1 MTSKPAR
8 AGRAPAGP
16 WQRYGW
22 LMSVVWL
29 GFLYYPATD
38 LIEFAEAPAANP
50 WFIALGWAALVAF
63 AACYLAGFVFGMR
76 AGWHQPSRLVVALF
90 FAAIACAAL
99 TSLPLGWDA
108 VSFVPF
114 LMAYA
119 SYVLGTVWH
128 WVTAG
133 AAIALTL
140 LSVLVAL
147 AAGGEP
153 PYMLLAI
160 TVIMLAVNTLN
171 VWLIGRSIVAD
182 ELRLDLV
189 TSEERESIAR
199 DVHDL
204 LGHSL
209 TVVKLKAELAMR
221 VLEKDPAAAR
231 GELEEIARLTG
242 EAIAG
247 VRGTV
252 TGLRAEGLAE
262 QVRSSRAA
270 LESTGVAVAV
280 DGDPGALSPAQSLP
294 AAWILREATTNV
306 LRHAGATRVGI
317 SFAPGTV
324 VIEDDGVGAKG
335 RSGNG
340 VRGMAERASAAGAT
354 LRIGDGKN
362 GGTAVS
368 VTW

>member
-1 MTSKPAR
+1 MKATTVNR
-8 AGRAPAGP
+8 ASATNSP

-29 GFLYYPATD
+29 GFLYYPAAG
-38 LIEFAEAPAANP
+38 LVEASATPGSSP
-50 WFIALGWAALVAF
+50 WIVALGWAALVAF
-63 AACYLAGFVFGMR
+63 AGCYLGGFVFGMR
-76 AGWHQPSRLVVALF
+76 DGWHRPSRAVRGLF
-90 FAAIACAAL
+90 FLAVLCAAL
-99 TSLPLGWDA
+99 TIPALGWG
-108 VSFVPF
+108 VISFLPF

-119 SYVLGTVWH
+119 SYVLGAVWH
-128 WVTAG
+128 WATAIS
-133 AAIALTL
+133 AVALTL
-140 LSVLVAL
+140 LSIFASI
-147 AAGGEP
+147 ATGQDP
-153 PYMLLAI
+153 PFMLLAI
-160 TVIMLAVNTLN
+160 VVIMLAVNTLN

-231 GELEEIARLTG
+231 HELGEIVRLTG

-262 QVRSSRAA
+262 QAQSSRAA
-270 LESTGVAVAV
+270 LESTGVTVAIE
-280 DGDPGALSPAQSLP
+280 GDPGALSPAQSLP

-306 LRHAGATRVGI
+306 LRHAGATQVRI
-317 SFAPGTV
+317 SFDPGTV
-324 VIEDDGVGAKG
+324 VIEDNGVGVKG
-335 RSGNG
+335 HAGNG
-340 VRGMAERASAAGAT
+340 LRGMAERASAAGAT
-354 LRIGDGKN
+354 LRIGAGKS